1 MLFIIIELL
10 NGTFLSFCTSIESG
24 NKVIR
29 VPADLKGL
37 ESWVK
42 YSKPNN
48 DDSLLS
54 TGTQMCKFY
63 RYRYSQY
70 MLFSF
75 MSLDLLLTQFDKTF
89 NLMKKPAG
97 DIAYLSTF
105 AACLDNWLCST
116 LKARQKCYS
125 N

>member
-24 NKVIR
+24 NKVID

-54 TGTQMCKFY
+54 TGTQMCLFY

-97 DIAYLSTF
+97 DIAYLGTF
-105 AACLDNWLCST
+105 ASCLDN
-116 LKARQKCYS
+116 
-125 N
+125 